1 MTKAESGLV
10 WPLLLML
17 LVLLFLPLVMVGST
31 PGYRLTSSDQL
42 DVLKP
47 GETVEIRNGKI
58 EMFQGFMRL
67 EVDKWGKIVPSSTPL
82 AEVNSAKNMSSV
94 EYELVEQ
101 Q

>member
-1 MTKAESGLV
+1 MH
-10 WPLLLML
+10 
-17 LVLLFLPLVMVGST
+17 LVLLSLLLVMVSLCDCGFS
-31 PGYRLTSSDQL
+31 LADQL
-42 DVLKP
+42 DQLKK

-67 EVDKWGKIVPSSTPL
+67 EVDKWGKIVPSRTPL
-82 AEVNSAKNMSSV
+82 AEVNLAKNMSSV

>member
-1 MTKAESGLV
+1 
-10 WPLLLML
+10 ML
-17 LVLLFLPLVMVGST
+17 LGLLFLPLVMVGIAWL
-31 PGYRLTSSDQL
+31 PPAHSSDQL